1 MIYWEGRLIKMAKL
15 KNVNLKEVKNYPFYV
30 WIASVF
36 GLGFIPSGMPGTVSS
51 AAACVVSIFW
61 DVPLWAILIVT
72 LIGVYVTDKSEKFFN
87 TKDPSFLNIDEV
99 PGMWLTVF
107 LLPKGFIIPGFFLFR
122 LIDILKPFPVCTME
136 KLPGGWGIMADDV
149 VGGIMSNIILQL
161 LNAYF
166 YSAGWINDLINLV

>member
-1 MIYWEGRLIKMAKL
+1 MTEEKMK
-15 KNVNLKEVKNYPFYV
+15 KNYPFYV

-36 GLGFIPSGMPGTVSS
+36 GLGFLPSGMPGTVSS
-51 AAACVVSIFW
+51 FAACVVSVFV
-61 DVPLWAILIVT
+61 DVPLWAILTVT
-72 LIGVYVTDKSEKFFN
+72 IIGVWSTGMSEKFFGV
-87 TKDPSFLNIDEV
+87 KDPSFLNIDEV
-99 PGMWLTVF
+99 PGMWLTLY

-149 VGGIMSNIILQL
+149 VGGIMSNIILQF

-166 YSAGWINDLINLV
+166 YHAGWLYPLIEGWLK

>member
-1 MIYWEGRLIKMAKL
+1 MTKL
-15 KNVNLKEVKNYPFYV
+15 TKVNLKEIKNYPYYV

-36 GLGFIPSGMPGTVSS
+36 GLGFLPSGMPGTVSS
-51 AAACVVSIFW
+51 AAACVVSMFV

-99 PGMWLTVF
+99 PGMWLTLF
-107 LLPKGFIIPGFFLFR
+107 LLPKSFIIPGFFLFR
-122 LIDILKPFPVCTME
+122 LIDILKPFPVSSME

-149 VGGIMSNIILQL
+149 VGGIMGNILLQ
-161 LNAYF
+161 AYNCYF
-166 YSAGWINDLINLV
+166 HNAGWIYDFINFIQS

>member
-1 MIYWEGRLIKMAKL
+1 MKH
-15 KNVNLKEVKNYPFYV
+15 YPFYV

-51 AAACVVSIFW
+51 AFACLVSAFI
-61 DVPLWAILIVT
+61 DVPLSAIILVSF
-72 LIGVYVTDKSEKFFN
+72 IGVYVTGKSEQYFN

-99 PGMWLTVF
+99 PGMWITLY

-122 LIDILKPFPVCTME
+122 LIDILKPWPVSAME
-136 KLPGGWGIMADDV
+136 KLQGGWGIMADDIL
-149 VGGIMSNIILQL
+149 GGIFANIILQA

-166 YSAGWINDLINLV
+166 YHSGWLFTLIGGLL

>member
-1 MIYWEGRLIKMAKL
+1 MKK
-15 KNVNLKEVKNYPFYV
+15 YPYYV

-51 AAACVVSIFW
+51 AAACVVSMIV
-61 DVPLWAILIVT
+61 DVPMWAVALVT
-72 LIGVYVTDKSEKFFN
+72 VIGVWATDRSEKFFG

-99 PGMWLTVF
+99 PGMWLTLY

-122 LIDILKPFPVCTME
+122 LIDILKPWPVSAME

-149 VGGIMSNIILQL
+149 LGGIFANIILQA
-161 LNAYF
+161 LNAYL
-166 YSAGWINDLINLV
+166 YHAGWLYPLIEGVMK